1 MCPWRKPIQVQ
12 LFRYRAFAGF
22 FSLLCVYAYLS
33 LIVVFFF
40 CLLSVWFVSTSGE
53 FYFIFFLIPAAAVFH
68 RRDKNRMKRSRT
80 EEGEKSARCPPCI
93 FTSKIERIKEEGKET
108 LSHSSVVIWDS
119 QAEGRLNTLRNTKRV
134 RRQKHIRIFD
144 KQRNTQRLCRRLG
157 RKEVFVLWK
166 SREKKRNAAKYKH
179 KKGDFR
185 EFSWTIVVG
194 VFPSTQR
201 KQRVK
206 GVKWSSYGE
215 YKPVTW
221 KGKAPLSINV
231 RSSEWENNDNKQERK
246 KGRKAG
252 RSQRTE
258 HETSQSIPVDQATVM
273 TIDQEV

>member
-53 FYFIFFLIPAAAVFH
+53 FYFIFFLIPAAAVCH

-134 RRQKHIRIFD
+134 RRQKHIRILISSATRSACVED
-144 KQRNTQRLCRRLG
+144 LGGRRCLFCG
-157 RKEVFVLWK
+157 NLV
-166 SREKKRNAAKYKH
+166 KRNATQQNISTK
-179 KKGDFR
+179 R
-185 EFSWTIVVG
+185 ETFVSSVG
-194 VFPSTQR
+194 
-201 KQRVK
+201 
-206 GVKWSSYGE
+206 
-215 YKPVTW
+215 
-221 KGKAPLSINV
+221 PLSSVSFPLRNEN
-231 RSSEWENNDNKQERK
+231 REWKESSGVATENISRW
-246 KGRKAG
+246 
-252 RSQRTE
+252 
-258 HETSQSIPVDQATVM
+258 HEKEKRRCQ
-273 TIDQEV
+273 